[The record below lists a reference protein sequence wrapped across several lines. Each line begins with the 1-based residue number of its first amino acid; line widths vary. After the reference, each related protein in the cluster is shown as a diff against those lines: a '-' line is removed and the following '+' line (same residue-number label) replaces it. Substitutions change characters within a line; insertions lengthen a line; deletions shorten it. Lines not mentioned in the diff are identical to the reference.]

1 VTDENWGVTFT
12 PRARRDLRAL
22 DPPIRD
28 RVLSVIDRVAAR
40 DQALD
45 VRRLTGSAEL
55 RVRVGDW
62 RVRFTRDV
70 EPTTAETPS
79 QTAIRTG
86 GPEAYRDF
94 SYGCSSR
101 ASSLRI

>member
-62 RVRFTRDV
+62 RGRFTRDV
-70 EPTTAETPS
+70 EAKLIVVQRVLP
-79 QTAIRTG
+79 RG
-86 GPEAYRDF
+86 RAYDR
-94 SYGCSSR
+94 
-101 ASSLRI
+101 

>member
-70 EPTTAETPS
+70 EAKLIVV
-79 QTAIRTG
+79 QRVLQRG
-86 GPEAYRDF
+86 RAYDR
-94 SYGCSSR
+94 
-101 ASSLRI
+101 

>member
-1 VTDENWGVTFT
+1 MTDENWGVTFT

-55 RVRVGDW
+55 HVRVGDW

-70 EPTTAETPS
+70 EAKLIVVQRVLP
-79 QTAIRTG
+79 RG
-86 GPEAYRDF
+86 RAYDR
-94 SYGCSSR
+94 
-101 ASSLRI
+101 

>member
-1 VTDENWGVTFT
+1 MTDENWGVTFT

-62 RVRFTRDV
+62 RVRFTRD
-70 EPTTAETPS
+70 
-79 QTAIRTG
+79 G
-86 GPEAYRDF
+86 EAKLIVVQRVLPR
-94 SYGCSSR
+94 GR
-101 ASSLRI
+101 ASDLR

>member
-1 VTDENWGVTFT
+1 VTDEKGGVTFT

-22 DPPIRD
+22 DPQIRD

-62 RVRFTRDV
+62 RVRFTRDL
-70 EPTTAETPS
+70 
-79 QTAIRTG
+79 
-86 GPEAYRDF
+86 EAKLIVVQRVLPR
-94 SYGCSSR
+94 GR
-101 ASSLRI
+101 AYDR

>member
-70 EPTTAETPS
+70 EAKLIVVQRVLP
-79 QTAIRTG
+79 RG
-86 GPEAYRDF
+86 RAYDR
-94 SYGCSSR
+94 
-101 ASSLRI
+101 

>member
-1 VTDENWGVTFT
+1 VTDEKWGVTFT

-22 DPPIRD
+22 DPQIRD
-28 RVLSVIDRVAAR
+28 RVLSVIERVAAR

-62 RVRFTRDV
+62 RVRFTRDL
-70 EPTTAETPS
+70 
-79 QTAIRTG
+79 
-86 GPEAYRDF
+86 EAKLIVVQRVLPR
-94 SYGCSSR
+94 GR
-101 ASSLRI
+101 AYDR

>member
-1 VTDENWGVTFT
+1 VTDENWGVAFT

-22 DPPIRD
+22 DPQIRD
-28 RVLSVIDRVAAR
+28 RVLSVVDRVAAR

-70 EPTTAETPS
+70 EAKLIVVQRVLP
-79 QTAIRTG
+79 RG
-86 GPEAYRDF
+86 RAYDR
-94 SYGCSSR
+94 
-101 ASSLRI
+101 

>member
-12 PRARRDLRAL
+12 PRARRDLPAL
-22 DPPIRD
+22 DPQIRD
-28 RVLSVIDRVAAR
+28 RVLSAIDRVVAR
-40 DQALD
+40 DPALD

-70 EPTTAETPS
+70 EAKLIVVQRVLP
-79 QTAIRTG
+79 RG
-86 GPEAYRDF
+86 RAYDR
-94 SYGCSSR
+94 
-101 ASSLRI
+101 

>member
-22 DPPIRD
+22 DPQIRD

-70 EPTTAETPS
+70 ETKLIVVQRVLP
-79 QTAIRTG
+79 RG
-86 GPEAYRDF
+86 RAYDR
-94 SYGCSSR
+94 
-101 ASSLRI
+101 

>member
-1 VTDENWGVTFT
+1 VTDENWGVAFT

-22 DPPIRD
+22 DPQIRD

-40 DQALD
+40 DQALE

-70 EPTTAETPS
+70 EAKLIVVQRVLP
-79 QTAIRTG
+79 RG
-86 GPEAYRDF
+86 RAYDR
-94 SYGCSSR
+94 
-101 ASSLRI
+101 

>member
-22 DPPIRD
+22 DPQIRD
-28 RVLSVIDRVAAR
+28 RVLSAIDRVVAR
-40 DQALD
+40 DPALD

-55 RVRVGDW
+55 RVGVGDW

-70 EPTTAETPS
+70 EAKLIVVQRVLPPG
-79 QTAIRTG
+79 R
-86 GPEAYRDF
+86 AYDR
-94 SYGCSSR
+94 
-101 ASSLRI
+101 

>member
-1 VTDENWGVTFT
+1 MTDENWGVTFT

-70 EPTTAETPS
+70 EAKLIVVQRVLP
-79 QTAIRTG
+79 RG
-86 GPEAYRDF
+86 RAYDR
-94 SYGCSSR
+94 
-101 ASSLRI
+101 

>member
-1 VTDENWGVTFT
+1 VTDEKWGVTFT

-22 DPPIRD
+22 DPQIRD

-62 RVRFTRDV
+62 RVRFTRDL
-70 EPTTAETPS
+70 
-79 QTAIRTG
+79 
-86 GPEAYRDF
+86 EAKLIVVQRVLPR
-94 SYGCSSR
+94 GR
-101 ASSLRI
+101 AYDR